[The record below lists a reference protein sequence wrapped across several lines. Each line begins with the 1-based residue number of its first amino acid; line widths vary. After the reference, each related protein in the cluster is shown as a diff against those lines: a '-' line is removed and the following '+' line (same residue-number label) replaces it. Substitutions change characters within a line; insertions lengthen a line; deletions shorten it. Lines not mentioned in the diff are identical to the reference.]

1 MPLINFLNA
10 VLSKLQSGSE
20 GAEGMGIAARP
31 FGLYIHWPFCRAKC
45 PYCDFNS
52 HVQKEVDHEYWKA
65 NLLREMETL
74 AEMTECKGRMLD
86 SIFIG
91 GGTPSLMKPST
102 VAALLDHAGKIFAT
116 SPDIEITMEANP
128 TSVEAEKMAA
138 FAGAG
143 VSRISLG
150 VQALD
155 DTALKALGREHSA
168 SESLKALD
176 EARKNFDRVSADF
189 IYARPDQTLNS
200 WQDELG
206 RILNLGLDHLSLYQ
220 LTLEPGTAFWSQHQR
235 GLFFPPEDELARN
248 LYDLTQEKTEA
259 AGLPAYEI
267 SNHARSGQES
277 RHNLVYW
284 QAGDWIGIGP
294 GAYGRIWQNGLRLE
308 TRSRRDPSAWL
319 DDVAA
324 HGHALDQKSQELPAD
339 YGREALM
346 MGLRLTRGV
355 DLDAITVLAGP
366 QETWINTN
374 MMEQLVASGHLD
386 LNGQRLRLKEDARP
400 LLNSVLT
407 SLVI

>member
-1 MPLINFLNA
+1 
-10 VLSKLQSGSE
+10 
-20 GAEGMGIAARP
+20 MGIAARP

-52 HVQKEVDHEYWKA
+52 HVREAVDHDRWKT

-74 AEMTECKGRMLD
+74 AEMTACKGRVLD

-91 GGTPSLMKPST
+91 GGTPSLMEPST
-102 VAALLDHAGKIFAT
+102 VAALLDRAGQIFAA

-128 TSVEAEKMAA
+128 TSVEAGKMAA

-155 DTALKALGREHSA
+155 DAALVGLGREHSGA
-168 SESLKALD
+168 EALKAL
-176 EARKNFDRVSADF
+176 EHARRNFQRVSADF
-189 IYARPDQTLNS
+189 IYARPDQTLRS
-200 WQDELG
+200 WTDELD

-235 GLFFPPEDELARN
+235 GLFFLPEDELARN
-248 LYDLTQEKTEA
+248 LYDLTQEKTAA

-267 SNHARSGQES
+267 SNHARPGQES
-277 RHNLVYW
+277 RHNLLYW
-284 QAGDWIGIGP
+284 QAGDWIGTGP
-294 GAYGRIWQNGLRLE
+294 GAYGRVWRDGLRIE
-308 TRSRRDPSAWL
+308 TRSRRDPSSWL
-319 DDVAA
+319 DDVEA
-324 HGHALDQKSQELPAD
+324 HGHALDQESQELPAD
-339 YGREALM
+339 YGREAMM
-346 MGLRLTRGV
+346 MGLRLTTGV
-355 DLDAITVLAGP
+355 DLDAITSLAGP
-366 QETWINTN
+366 RETWINTG
-374 MMEQLVASGHLD
+374 MLEQLVASGHLD
-386 LNGQRLRLKEDARP
+386 LNGERLRLKEDARP